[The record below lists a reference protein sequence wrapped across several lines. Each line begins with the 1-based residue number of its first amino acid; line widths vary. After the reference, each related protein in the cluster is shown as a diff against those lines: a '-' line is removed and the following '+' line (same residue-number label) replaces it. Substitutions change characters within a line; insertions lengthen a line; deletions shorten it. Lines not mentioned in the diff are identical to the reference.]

1 MAKLTNKEN
10 PFITELK
17 RVLDL
22 KEAITDDGLVTNKE
36 AICQELI
43 KKAINGD
50 LAAIEVIGKL
60 LNSK

>member
-1 MAKLTNKEN
+1 MGKLQTKEN

-22 KEAITDDGLVTNKE
+22 KEVKIDDEIITNKE

-50 LAAIEVIGKL
+50 LTAIEVIGKL